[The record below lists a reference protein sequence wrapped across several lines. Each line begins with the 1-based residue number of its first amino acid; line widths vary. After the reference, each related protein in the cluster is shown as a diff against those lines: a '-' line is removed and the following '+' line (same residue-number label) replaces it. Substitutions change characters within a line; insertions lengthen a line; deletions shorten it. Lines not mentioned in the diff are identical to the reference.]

1 MEFIAKYIRVGQ
13 KVANFTHWNPTH
25 FPVFF
30 GVGSIFFL
38 IQYWADQTLIFKLR
52 RHYVSI
58 SLSLSPYSTSH
69 SLIPVLCI
77 GIRRPLRCTCPHM
90 PTTVVRSTIRARC
103 HTPPLIQRCHHVWH
117 TTGVSDGGCKPA
129 RHMWMV
135 LWLTVPYRHCQ
146 LPEQC
151 GVTLV
156 ISDSTMT
163 DCPNHRLWHIMVQCH
178 RPPMSHHTSMSTHSL
193 PYIGMSS
200 DWPQK
205 PREEDMPQTLVTT
218 SQTPVAW
225 NLPVVDWSN

>member
-1 MEFIAKYIRVGQ
+1 
-13 KVANFTHWNPTH
+13 
-25 FPVFF
+25 
-30 GVGSIFFL
+30 
-38 IQYWADQTLIFKLR
+38 
-52 RHYVSI
+52 
-58 SLSLSPYSTSH
+58 
-69 SLIPVLCI
+69 
-77 GIRRPLRCTCPHM
+77 M

-156 ISDSTMT
+156 TSDSTMT
-163 DCPNHRLWHIMVQCH
+163 DCPNHRLWHIMVKCH

-205 PREEDMPQTLVTT
+205 PREEDMPLTWSQQVQIQTLILGCRCFLT
-218 SQTPVAW
+218 
-225 NLPVVDWSN
+225 NLQISKLMWSINDRQISGNGVLTCCDQSLRHIFFSWLLGSIGTLSDVG

>member
-1 MEFIAKYIRVGQ
+1 MAKFDPLLAC
-13 KVANFTHWNPTH
+13 ANTLFLQARPHFFFDTVLGWSNPDLN
-25 FPVFF
+25 F
-30 GVGSIFFL
+30 
-38 IQYWADQTLIFKLR
+38 R

-58 SLSLSPYSTSH
+58 SLSLSPYSTRH

-156 ISDSTMT
+156 TSDSTMT

-205 PREEDMPQTLVTT
+205 PREEDMPLTWSQQVQIQTLILGCRWF
-218 SQTPVAW
+218 SY
-225 NLPVVDWSN
+225 

>member
-1 MEFIAKYIRVGQ
+1 
-13 KVANFTHWNPTH
+13 
-25 FPVFF
+25 
-30 GVGSIFFL
+30 
-38 IQYWADQTLIFKLR
+38 
-52 RHYVSI
+52 
-58 SLSLSPYSTSH
+58 
-69 SLIPVLCI
+69 
-77 GIRRPLRCTCPHM
+77 M

-163 DCPNHRLWHIMVQCH
+163 DCPNHRLWHIMVKCH

-193 PYIGMSS
+193 PYIGKSS

-218 SQTPVAW
+218 SQTPLPEICLSLIDQISLLICKLVKKHRQANFRQLGLTFGPILTPKKKVRISTW
-225 NLPVVDWSN
+225 ICDFQGNLTQKFFVR